1 MDELVEESRIQR
13 GRSQPP
19 GRDKATTVWT
29 SAGWLRVEMGLEAIE
44 APARGKGHG
53 DGRRSGGVL
62 LVVVEGG
69 EELGA
74 ARI

>member
-1 MDELVEESRIQR
+1 M
-13 GRSQPP
+13 
-19 GRDKATTVWT
+19 
-29 SAGWLRVEMGLEAIE
+29 EMGLEAI
-44 APARGKGHG
+44 AALARGKGHG
-53 DGRRSGGVL
+53 DGGRSGGVL